1 MPRAPSRSSVGPLV
15 LLLHAVPNVL
25 LGQQTR
31 APPEGPAGVV
41 EVRGTVIDH
50 ETGEGVADAV
60 VSLAS
65 AVAGLSGRGTRVSDG
80 EGRFLFN
87 DVPTGAYR
95 LSVALLGYHA
105 MVDTVD
111 VPADGDLDL
120 VLPLSVEP
128 IRLEPIVVEA
138 EREAQLEGYRG
149 REGAGS
155 GPFRI
160 TRDEIERR
168 NPPRLTSLLR
178 LVPGARVQSRSG
190 LNDILLLRGDCVPTI
205 VLDGIT
211 IAYVEGID
219 RLASPSDVE
228 SVEVYHG
235 SELPVQYGLNTC
247 GGVVIRTRMGQASQE
262 GADARATGGG
272 WRYLGLAGLVAVGL
286 VLATIGR

>member
-1 MPRAPSRSSVGPLV
+1 
-15 LLLHAVPNVL
+15 
-25 LGQQTR
+25 
-31 APPEGPAGVV
+31 
-41 EVRGTVIDH
+41 
-50 ETGEGVADAV
+50 
-60 VSLAS
+60 
-65 AVAGLSGRGTRVSDG
+65 
-80 EGRFLFN
+80 
-87 DVPTGAYR
+87 
-95 LSVALLGYHA
+95 
-105 MVDTVD
+105 MVDTLEVL
-111 VPADGDLDL
+111 ADGDLEL
-120 VLPLSVEP
+120 MLPLSVEP

-138 EREAQLEGYRG
+138 ERGAQLEGYQR
-149 REGAGS
+149 RDGAGS

-160 TRDEIERR
+160 TREEIERR

-219 RLASPSDVE
+219 RLAAPSDVE

-247 GGVVIRTRMGQASQE
+247 GGVVIRTRMGNAPQE
-262 GADARATGGG
+262 GADAKVTGGT
-272 WRYLGLAGLVAVGL
+272 WRYLGLAGLVAVGI